1 MTEQNIREKIRNFIS
16 ESFLLDDEKNSLKD
30 SDSFMNNGI
39 IDSTG
44 VLEFTSYIESEF
56 NIKIQDDELTPA
68 NLDSIDKVVGFI
80 SSKMN

>member
-1 MTEQNIREKIRNFIS
+1 MQEQDIRATIKNFIS
-16 ESFLLDDEKNSLKD
+16 DTFLLEDEKDSLQD

-44 VLEFTSYIESEF
+44 VLEFTSFIESEF
-56 NIKIQDDELTPA
+56 KITIEDDELTPN

-80 SSKMN
+80 SKKIS